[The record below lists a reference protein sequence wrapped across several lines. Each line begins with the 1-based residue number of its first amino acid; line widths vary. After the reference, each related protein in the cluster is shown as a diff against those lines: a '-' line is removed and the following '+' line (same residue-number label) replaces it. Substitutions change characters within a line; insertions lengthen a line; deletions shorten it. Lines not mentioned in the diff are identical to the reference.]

1 MWLHAPCECCGKGRR
16 RRKGCFVLRRSH
28 LAAAIGLSA
37 GLVIFLV
44 GPGRWLEVE
53 TLERLKGPKVVEGAE
68 EVDEDEDETT
78 VAPTVGP
85 LWKRLAIDW
94 QETELGP
101 GFPNKIDS
109 AWTDVGILESGDVL
123 RIEADGFNSKES
135 PIAVWGW
142 YVNIWNGDGRHWVT
156 RKGDEEPSRLLHFNP
171 RPRGGGYIAI
181 NNFLK
186 GSGWGKEKDLPIPEP
201 WRMENANKPFVLEV
215 ELRDENWLV
224 KLKGEQEISYKR
236 EGDYSGPLVLQVY
249 DLLNP
254 KISLKKIYGREKCAF
269 DHEQIMGMG
278 HCLLHVFQQGKAG
291 VAQLLQQRRGCR
303 ACLRERLLTGDTWLA
318 QCLGPADKLNDIY

>member
-37 GLVIFLV
+37 CGLLFLL

-53 TLERLKGPKVVEGAE
+53 TVETLKRLKGETSTLGAVED
-68 EVDEDEDETT
+68 VDDDDDDDDDDDETT
-78 VAPTVGP
+78 DAPTVGP
-85 LWKRLAIDW
+85 LWRRLPIDW

-109 AWTDVGILESGDVL
+109 AWSDVGILDTGDVL
-123 RIEADGFNSKES
+123 RIEADGFNSKDS

-142 YVNIWNGDGRHWVT
+142 YLNIWNGDGRHWVT
-156 RKGDEEPSRLLHFNP
+156 KKGEEEPSRLLHFNP
-171 RPRGGGYIAI
+171 RPRGGGYIAV

-201 WRMENANKPFVLEV
+201 WKMQNANKPFVLEV

-224 KLKGEQEISYKR
+224 KLKGEPEISYKR
-236 EGDYSGPLVLQVY
+236 EGDFLGPLVIQIY

-254 KISLKKIYGREKCAF
+254 KISLKKEHEKN
-269 DHEQIMGMG
+269 DGNYEILQILIGII
-278 HCLLHVFQQGKAG
+278 L
-291 VAQLLQQRRGCR
+291 
-303 ACLRERLLTGDTWLA
+303 
-318 QCLGPADKLNDIY
+318 PI